1 MSDSRDELAAP
12 ERPGA
17 EPLFNAPAVSLGVIG
32 LLAIAYGVQVYL
44 LSPETVSGL
53 ALSAPALAA
62 GHWWTLLSHIF
73 LHANLV
79 HILMNAGAALAF
91 GPAVA
96 RQFGPGVRAGG
107 TFLLFFLLC
116 GVAGGLGYVALHP
129 QGTEQVVGA
138 SGAISGLWGGAARL
152 LGRRRGLWGLW
163 EGPVRGQV
171 VAVIVL
177 NLLSAQTAFA
187 TDGQNIAWEAHI
199 AGFLAGL
206 LLIGPFARLA
216 RARDHGERLFPEP
229 FEGAC
234 RHRYIKREE
243 LPLLV
248 SQILKDKGD
257 LVFTAG
263 PGETV
268 GAVAAL
274 LHSRR
279 VGAMVVV
286 DGDAVVGIVSERDIV
301 RMVAEEGSGGLARP
315 IHVCMTRDVV
325 FATPAETVDSL
336 LGRMT
341 DRRIRHLPVMRDG
354 RLVGIISIGDL
365 VKHKIE
371 EVEAEADGLKAYIT
385 AG

>member
-17 EPLFNAPAVSLGVIG
+17 EPLFNAPAVSLAVIG

-177 NLLSAQTAFA
+177 NLLIALTGFA
-187 TDGQNIAWEAHI
+187 TDGLNIAWEAHI

-216 RARDHGERLFPEP
+216 RARDHGER
-229 FEGAC
+229 
-234 RHRYIKREE
+234 
-243 LPLLV
+243 
-248 SQILKDKGD
+248 
-257 LVFTAG
+257 
-263 PGETV
+263 
-268 GAVAAL
+268 
-274 LHSRR
+274 
-279 VGAMVVV
+279 
-286 DGDAVVGIVSERDIV
+286 
-301 RMVAEEGSGGLARP
+301 
-315 IHVCMTRDVV
+315 
-325 FATPAETVDSL
+325 
-336 LGRMT
+336 
-341 DRRIRHLPVMRDG
+341 
-354 RLVGIISIGDL
+354 
-365 VKHKIE
+365 
-371 EVEAEADGLKAYIT
+371 
-385 AG
+385 